1 MSLFPRLRLGR
12 FGRAAVM
19 DRLIL
24 QVLFLELLLHFEVGL
39 SFALD
44 SLLLVVT
51 NDTSVHS
58 LYKVSFN
65 VLWRDE
71 PLTALSACCEKWT
84 KATTPIAVAQ
94 VVANVIWDA
103 RDMLAI
109 FVYVK
114 SICGNSRT
122 IRDLICPAHGP
133 GATRWTCRQGRGRSC
148 IIGLSATTSALS
160 NTHCTPAPPTPS
172 RW

>member
-1 MSLFPRLRLGR
+1 MRLGR

-58 LYKVSFN
+58 LYKSQI
-65 VLWRDE
+65 LR
-71 PLTALSACCEKWT
+71 L
-84 KATTPIAVAQ
+84 VA
-94 VVANVIWDA
+94 
-103 RDMLAI
+103 
-109 FVYVK
+109 
-114 SICGNSRT
+114 
-122 IRDLICPAHGP
+122 
-133 GATRWTCRQGRGRSC
+133 
-148 IIGLSATTSALS
+148 
-160 NTHCTPAPPTPS
+160 
-172 RW
+172 

>member
-58 LYKVSFN
+58 LYRSQFQR
-65 VLWRDE
+65 L
-71 PLTALSACCEKWT
+71 
-84 KATTPIAVAQ
+84 VA
-94 VVANVIWDA
+94 
-103 RDMLAI
+103 
-109 FVYVK
+109 
-114 SICGNSRT
+114 
-122 IRDLICPAHGP
+122 
-133 GATRWTCRQGRGRSC
+133 
-148 IIGLSATTSALS
+148 
-160 NTHCTPAPPTPS
+160 
-172 RW
+172 